1 MNKRYAI
8 STGTNTLQ
16 SVNKN
21 TFSPIG
27 DSTSAFSFTPRK
39 SGHVTPT
46 NDEYISLERRRT
58 YQYYEKK

>member
-39 SGHVTPT
+39 SGHVTP
-46 NDEYISLERRRT
+46 N
-58 YQYYEKK
+58 Q

>member
-21 TFSPIG
+21 TCSQIG

-39 SGHVTPT
+39 RGHVTPT